1 MHLALATPNLRK
13 QAGPRLVFAW
23 MKPILGISL
32 TFLGLCDSP
41 TNSPA
46 KVPAEKAEPGLEAAT
61 LKRDAVAVAN
71 DLATQFPSDPLVYA
85 LLGSAHFNIGQADEA
100 LRHLRRCIE
109 LNPDQADVYEIQG
122 RIAYDKGQIDESV
135 HLFQEALKRG
145 SPNADLLNRLG
156 RAQLDLGK
164 TDDAQATLQQAV
176 QLPDAPGE
184 CRFLLGQS
192 YLQAGAFSKAR
203 DSFQAVIQQI
213 PDHTQAFFGLFT
225 ACTRLGL
232 SEDADRYRKEFVR
245 LEGSDRKSLTDNS
258 LQPDSLSGV
267 GFVRETVARTFAGAG
282 QLYRAHN
289 QLEQATE
296 QFRRAAMLDG
306 STPSYRAALES
317 LFLQRKLPMEGI
329 RLFEELTTANPTNYL
344 NHLFLGRL
352 QSKSGM
358 FEPAEKSLL
367 TVQKMVPGLP
377 EGHRALG
384 DLYLRANRKLPEAL
398 AELRISVDL
407 DPSPPHFYLLSIACA
422 KNKDPQGALNAIQQ
436 AIKLR
441 PNEGSYLKLREQL
454 LQARQK

>member
-32 TFLGLCDSP
+32 TLLGLCDSP

-135 HLFQEALKRG
+135 RLFQEALKRG
-145 SPNADLLNRLG
+145 SSNADLLNRLG

-164 TDDAQATLQQAV
+164 TDDAQATLQHAV

-441 PNEGSYLKLREQL
+441 PNEASYQKLREQL
-454 LQARQK
+454 LQAPKK

>member
-32 TFLGLCDSP
+32 TLLGLCDSP

-135 HLFQEALKRG
+135 RLFQEALKRG
-145 SPNADLLNRLG
+145 SSNADLLNRLG

>member
-1 MHLALATPNLRK
+1 MPLALARPNLRK
-13 QAGPRLVFAW
+13 PFGARVLSAW
-23 MKPILGISL
+23 IAPVLSIGLTLILGA
-32 TFLGLCDSP
+32 SP

-46 KVPAEKAEPGLEAAT
+46 KGPTAKPEPEIETAT

-71 DLATQFPSDPLVYA
+71 ALASQYPSDPLVYA

-100 LRHLRRCIE
+100 LRHLRHCIE
-109 LNPDQADVYEIQG
+109 LNPNQADVYEIQA

-135 HLFQEALKRG
+135 RLFQEALKRG

-164 TDDAQATLQQAV
+164 TEEAQTTLQQAV
-176 QLPDAPGE
+176 QRPDAPGE
-184 CRFLLGQS
+184 SRFLLGQS
-192 YLQAGAFSKAR
+192 YLQAGAFAMAR
-203 DSFQAVIQQI
+203 ECFQEVIQQI

-232 SEDADRYRKEFVR
+232 SDDADPYRKEFVR
-245 LEGSDRKSLTDNS
+245 LEGSDRKSLS
-258 LQPDSLSGV
+258 ESSIQPDSLSGV

-282 QLYRAHN
+282 QLYRAHGK
-289 QLEQATE
+289 LEQATE
-296 QFRRAAMLDG
+296 QFHKAALLDG
-306 STPSYRAALES
+306 STPSYRASLES
-317 LFLQRKLPMEGI
+317 LFLQRKLPLEGI

-367 TVQKMVPGLP
+367 TVQKFVPGLP

-384 DLYLRANRKLPEAL
+384 ELYLRANRKLPEAL
-398 AELRISVDL
+398 AELSISVEL

-441 PNEGSYLKLREQL
+441 PNEASYQKLREQL
-454 LQARQK
+454 LQARQP

>member
-1 MHLALATPNLRK
+1 
-13 QAGPRLVFAW
+13 
-23 MKPILGISL
+23 MKPILGIGL
-32 TFLGLCDSP
+32 TLGVLCDSP
-41 TNSPA
+41 TNNPARSPA
-46 KVPAEKAEPGLEAAT
+46 GRPEPESETNT
-61 LKRDAVAVAN
+61 LKREAVTVAN
-71 DLATQFPSDPLVYA
+71 ELVSQYPSDALVYA

-100 LRHLRRCIE
+100 LRHLRHCIE

-135 HLFQEALKRG
+135 RLFQEALKRG

-164 TDDAQATLQQAV
+164 TEDAQATLQQAV

-184 CRFLLGQS
+184 SRFLLGQS
-192 YLQAGAFSKAR
+192 YLQAGAFAKAR

-232 SEDADRYRKEFVR
+232 SDDADRYRKEFVR
-245 LEGSDRKSLTDNS
+245 LEGSDRKSLTDSS

-282 QLYRAHN
+282 QLYRAHGR
-289 QLEQATE
+289 LDQATE
-296 QFRRAAMLDG
+296 QFRKAAMLDG

-317 LFLQRKLPMEGI
+317 LFLQRKLPLDGI

-352 QSKSGM
+352 QSKSGL

-367 TVQKMVPGLP
+367 TVQKLVPGLP

-384 DLYLRANRKLPEAL
+384 ELYLRANRKLPEAL

-407 DPSPPHFYLLSIACA
+407 DPSPPHFYLLSIAYT

-441 PNEGSYLKLREQL
+441 PNEGAYLKLREQL
-454 LQARQK
+454 LQVSQK